1 MVKFC
6 VIFIVLLVP
15 SVSKYLQGTLC
26 YLTLMEM
33 GEGVMMQIL
42 QLLLQLLSAEQFIL
56 LFTSIITFNIYHSA
70 MK

>member
-33 GEGVMMQIL
+33 GNVMCNDANIT
-42 QLLLQLLSAEQFIL
+42 I
-56 LFTSIITFNIYHSA
+56 TIIIV
-70 MK
+70 KC

>member
-42 QLLLQLLSAEQFIL
+42 QLLL
-56 LFTSIITFNIYHSA
+56 
-70 MK
+70 